1 MLHGENSQGAHD
13 ANHDGFIDIPKL
25 RQGNVLNRW
34 MYQGGNYLFQ
44 GAVRGLIESRKS
56 GQIAHGHEHFENPY
70 LIDIKTHRIEAFAK
84 NALFVD
90 RENEGS
96 FALMLSGNIH
106 NMDADYGARLYD
118 ITQRELY
125 ASLMFERKWMDGLHA
140 LSTGLSWN
148 HDDFKRKYRLE
159 RYIDDSP
166 VRSNQ
171 AENVSGAYAQYT
183 YNLNGKLIAM
193 GGIRYDYN
201 SLYGSLVTP
210 RLHVRW
216 NLPAGFSLQG
226 SAGRGRH
233 SPHPLEEYNYML
245 ASSRRVVMPEK
256 LRMETA
262 DNFGAGLAYEVQ
274 LGERKLSFNAEYYYT
289 DFKNQLIA
297 NMDRDPHAVY
307 LECSSN
313 PSFSHAFQ
321 VESNVDILDDLNLL
335 VAYRYTDVKVDYGE
349 GLVRKP
355 LTSKYKG
362 LISVAYSPFMGLW
375 QFDVTCSLNGGGTM
389 PRSYVTESGRDA
401 WPSTFK
407 AYPSLNAQIT
417 RNFRNWSVYVG
428 GENLTGYRQK
438 NPIIDASNPWG
449 NNFDATMIYGP
460 LHGALIYAG
469 FRFNITKYVD

>member
-1 MLHGENSQGAHD
+1 MYEGRE
-13 ANHDGFIDIPKL
+13 IIPIQFLKA
-25 RQGNVLNRW
+25 VL
-34 MYQGGNYLFQ
+34 
-44 GAVRGLIESRKS
+44 
-56 GQIAHGHEHFENPY
+56 P
-70 LIDIKTHRIEAFAK
+70 D
-84 NALFVD
+84 
-90 RENEGS
+90 
-96 FALMLSGNIH
+96 
-106 NMDADYGARLYD
+106 
-118 ITQRELY
+118 
-125 ASLMFERKWMDGLHA
+125 
-140 LSTGLSWN
+140 
-148 HDDFKRKYRLE
+148 
-159 RYIDDSP
+159 P
-166 VRSNQ
+166 
-171 AENVSGAYAQYT
+171 
-183 YNLNGKLIAM
+183 
-193 GGIRYDYN
+193 
-201 SLYGSLVTP
+201 GSL
-210 RLHVRW
+210 
-216 NLPAGFSLQG
+216 GG

-417 RNFRNWSVYVG
+417 RNFRNCQCTLVVK
-428 GENLTGYRQK
+428 T
-438 NPIIDASNPWG
+438 
-449 NNFDATMIYGP
+449 
-460 LHGALIYAG
+460 
-469 FRFNITKYVD
+469 